1 MLSLSFF
8 LSLSLSLSLFSHAS
22 WNLRET
28 SAVAPVRSLRSS
40 PPDSL
45 WGLETREISRYTIR
59 RRSVTNKLQPA
70 LGPSLTR
77 SHFHL
82 FPVSPAVQELEELRD
97 AMVFERSSS
106 KWGTKRE
113 VAVSERP
120 LTRSDFIQRSPAC
133 CLASPMEQET
143 GTRESAALSASRE
156 RDRQEV
162 KRKASSRHRID
173 RPGRSLAHR
182 ASEGRREKHVFVSL
196 FSTKITSREQHSS
209 CK

>member
-1 MLSLSFF
+1 MYLLTTEVDADEEAYADVESHYAYSF
-8 LSLSLSLSLFSHAS
+8 HCM
-22 WNLRET
+22 
-28 SAVAPVRSLRSS
+28 P
-40 PPDSL
+40 
-45 WGLETREISRYTIR
+45 
-59 RRSVTNKLQPA
+59 
-70 LGPSLTR
+70 
-77 SHFHL
+77 
-82 FPVSPAVQELEELRD
+82 
-97 AMVFERSSS
+97 ER
-106 KWGTKRE
+106 
-113 VAVSERP
+113 A